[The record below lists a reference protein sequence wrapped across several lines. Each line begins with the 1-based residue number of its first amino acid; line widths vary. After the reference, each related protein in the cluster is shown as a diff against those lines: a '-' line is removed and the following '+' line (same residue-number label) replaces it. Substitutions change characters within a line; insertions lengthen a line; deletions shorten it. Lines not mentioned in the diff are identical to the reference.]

1 MAFSTVATW
10 KLTKWTGP
18 ELIRRVPKIVTL
30 YGKVMDQ
37 QFKEEIKDEQF
48 NWPNET
54 KRYGKLL
61 RTTNLKKR
69 AKIKAEQGGKPY
81 KTVFSPRD
89 IVDSGDF
96 LRSQNRETLS
106 PTELRFSWTTPYA
119 NLIFNGYTLNS
130 GYVAPPRNWIKPA
143 LEKQPLDAFF
153 REQWARLATNNL

>member
-37 QFKEEIKDEQF
+37 QFKEEIKEVKYT
-48 NWPNET
+48 WPRKT
-54 KRYGKLL
+54 KRKNGS
-61 RTTNLKKR
+61 
-69 AKIKAEQGGKPY
+69 E
-81 KTVFSPRD
+81 VSSPRD
-89 IVDSGDF
+89 IVDSGVF

-119 NLIFNGYTLNS
+119 NLIFNGYTTNRGL
-130 GYVAPPRNWIKPA
+130 VAPPRNWIKPA

-153 REQWARLATNNL
+153 REQWARLAANKL